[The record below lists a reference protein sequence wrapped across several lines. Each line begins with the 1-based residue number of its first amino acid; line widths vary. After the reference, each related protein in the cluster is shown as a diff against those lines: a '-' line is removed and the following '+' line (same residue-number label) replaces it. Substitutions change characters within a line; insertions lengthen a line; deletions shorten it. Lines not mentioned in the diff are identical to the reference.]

1 MSCILFVIAV
11 IFIVFLSP
19 PSLPLDLV
27 PADDVAVYDYVADDQ
42 VPFAEQ
48 PGKQNPLEHNISP
61 IPFSLV
67 LALEMPCY
75 YSIAP
80 IPMHSLIL

>member
-1 MSCILFVIAV
+1 MSCILFAIAV
-11 IFIVFLSP
+11 IFIVSSP
-19 PSLPLDLV
+19 PSLSVDLV
-27 PADDVAVYDYVADDQ
+27 PTDDSVGYDYVTDDQ

-48 PGKQNPLEHNISP
+48 PGKQTPLSIIYRP
-61 IPFSLV
+61 TLFSLI

>member
-1 MSCILFVIAV
+1 MSCIVLHFAV
-11 IFIVFLSP
+11 IFIVSSP
-19 PSLPLDLV
+19 PSPSLDLV
-27 PADDVAVYDYVADDQ
+27 PADDVAEYDYVADDQ
-42 VPFAEQ
+42 VFSAEQ
-48 PGKQNPLEHNISP
+48 PGKQTPLIIIYRP
-61 IPFSLV
+61 TLFSLI

>member
-1 MSCILFVIAV
+1 MSRVLFAIAM
-11 IFIVFLSP
+11 IFIVSSP
-19 PSLPLDLV
+19 PSLLVDLV
-27 PADDVAVYDYVADDQ
+27 PADDSAGYDYSVDDQ

-61 IPFSLV
+61 NSFSLV

-75 YSIAP
+75 YSVAP

>member
-1 MSCILFVIAV
+1 MSRILFAIAV
-11 IFIVFLSP
+11 IFIVSSP
-19 PSLPLDLV
+19 PSLSVDLV
-27 PADDVAVYDYVADDQ
+27 PAEDSAGYDYVIDDQ

-61 IPFSLV
+61 ILFSLV

>member
-1 MSCILFVIAV
+1 MIAITV
-11 IFIVFLSP
+11 IFIVSSP
-19 PSLPLDLV
+19 PSLSVDLV
-27 PADDVAVYDYVADDQ
+27 PADDVAEYDYVTDDQ

-61 IPFSLV
+61 NSFPLV

-75 YSIAP
+75 YSVAP

>member
-1 MSCILFVIAV
+1 MSCILFAIAM
-11 IFIVFLSP
+11 IFIVSSP
-19 PSLPLDLV
+19 PSLPVDLV
-27 PADDVAVYDYVADDQ
+27 PADDSVGYDYSVDDQ

-48 PGKQNPLEHNISP
+48 PASKTPLSIIYRP
-61 IPFSLV
+61 TLFSLI

-80 IPMHSLIL
+80 ISMHSLIL